1 MKGTVLNPLDSDV
14 KTIRINVAT
23 YAERKHV
30 TVVITHDLDKNY
42 AIYCA
47 VPLEGYP
54 IKGLNLSPTVYV
66 ETGVYL
72 VTFSRPDGPDEDAEI
87 DSYILTALDLF
98 LKRVSDTVTH
108 HATCNVLISGLMP
121 SLLDLLLRIGRG
133 SSSDFMEY
141 INKAGITSYR
151 EVCTM
156 LNAYVD
162 LINSHFTYSR
172 RLIPPSVDE
181 IDCANFQAGLYADS
195 DAELIDG
202 KN

>member
-23 YAERKHV
+23 YAGRKSV
-30 TVVITHDLDKNY
+30 VVVITHDLDKNY

-72 VTFSRPDGPDEDAEI
+72 VTFSRPNGPDEDAEI

-121 SLLDLLLRIGRG
+121 SLLDLLLRIDRG
-133 SSSDFMEY
+133 SSSDFIMY
-141 INKAGITSYR
+141 INKAGITNYR
-151 EVCTM
+151 EIYTM
-156 LNAYVD
+156 LNAYID

-172 RLIPPSVDE
+172 RLIPPSADE
-181 IDCANFQAGLYADS
+181 IDCASFQAGLYADS
-195 DAELIDG
+195 DAELIGG

>member
-14 KTIRINVAT
+14 KIIRINVAT
-23 YAERKHV
+23 YTGRKSV
-30 TVVITHDLDKNY
+30 VVVITHDLDKNY
-42 AIYCA
+42 AINCA

-72 VTFSRPDGPDEDAEI
+72 VTFSRPNGPDEDAEI

-98 LKRVSDTVTH
+98 LKRVSDAVTH
-108 HATCNVLISGLMP
+108 HATCNILISGLMP
-121 SLLDLLLRIGRG
+121 SLLDLLLRIDRG
-133 SSSDFMEY
+133 SSSDFMMY
-141 INKAGITSYR
+141 INKAGITNFR

-172 RLIPPSVDE
+172 RLIPPSAEE
-181 IDCANFQAGLYADS
+181 ISCASFQANLYADS
-195 DAELIDG
+195 DVELIGG

>member
-1 MKGTVLNPLDSDV
+1 MNRTVLNPLDSDV

-23 YAERKHV
+23 YAGRKSV
-30 TVVITHDLDKNY
+30 VVVITHDLDKNY
-42 AIYCA
+42 AINCA

-72 VTFSRPDGPDEDAEI
+72 VNFLRPSGPDENAEI
-87 DSYILTALDLF
+87 DNYILTALDLF

-108 HATCNVLISGLMP
+108 HAKCTVLISGLMP
-121 SLLDLLLRIGRG
+121 SLMDLLLRINKR
-133 SSSDFMEY
+133 SSTDFMEY
-141 INKAGITSYR
+141 INRAGITNYR
-151 EVCTM
+151 EVYTM

-162 LINSHFTYSR
+162 LINPYFTYAK
-172 RLIPPSVDE
+172 RLIPPLDEEINCSSV
-181 IDCANFQAGLYADS
+181 QATLYADS
-195 DAELIDG
+195 DAELIGG

>member
-23 YAERKHV
+23 YAGKKHV

-72 VTFSRPDGPDEDAEI
+72 VTFSRPDGPDEDAVI

-98 LKRVSDTVTH
+98 LKRVSGTVTH

-121 SLLDLLLRIGRG
+121 SLLDLLFRIDRG
-133 SSSDFMEY
+133 SSSDFMMY
-141 INKAGITSYR
+141 INKAGITNFR

-156 LNAYVD
+156 
-162 LINSHFTYSR
+162 
-172 RLIPPSVDE
+172 PM
-181 IDCANFQAGLYADS
+181 
-195 DAELIDG
+195 
-202 KN
+202 

>member
-23 YAERKHV
+23 YAGPKSV
-30 TVVITHDLDKNY
+30 VVVITHDLDKNY

-121 SLLDLLLRIGRG
+121 SLLDLLLRIDRG
-133 SSSDFMEY
+133 SSSDFMMY
-141 INKAGITSYR
+141 INKAGITNFR

-172 RLIPPSVDE
+172 RLIPPSAEE
-181 IDCANFQAGLYADS
+181 IDCAGFQAGLYADS
-195 DAELIDG
+195 DAELIGG

>member
-23 YAERKHV
+23 YAGKKHV

-72 VTFSRPDGPDEDAEI
+72 VTFSRPDGPDEDAVI

-98 LKRVSDTVTH
+98 LKRVSGTVTH

-121 SLLDLLLRIGRG
+121 SLLDLLFRIHRRDSGTSPSGQLPHVKRTLTATKKRARCTARNQPG
-133 SSSDFMEY
+133 QPFCLSLTR
-141 INKAGITSYR
+141 NK
-151 EVCTM
+151 VFK
-156 LNAYVD
+156 D
-162 LINSHFTYSR
+162 
-172 RLIPPSVDE
+172 
-181 IDCANFQAGLYADS
+181 
-195 DAELIDG
+195 
-202 KN
+202 

>member
-14 KTIRINVAT
+14 KAIRINVAT
-23 YAERKHV
+23 YTGPKSV
-30 TVVITHDLDKNY
+30 VVVITHDLDKNY
-42 AIYCA
+42 AINCA

-72 VTFSRPDGPDEDAEI
+72 VTFLRPNGPDKNAEI

-108 HATCNVLISGLMP
+108 HATCNILISGLMP
-121 SLLDLLLRIGRG
+121 SLLDLLLRIDRG
-133 SSSDFMEY
+133 SSSDFMMY
-141 INKAGITSYR
+141 INKAGITNFR

-172 RLIPPSVDE
+172 RLIPPSAEE
-181 IDCANFQAGLYADS
+181 IDCASSQAGLYADS
-195 DAELIDG
+195 DAELIGG

>member
-1 MKGTVLNPLDSDV
+1 MKGTVLNPIDSDV

-23 YAERKHV
+23 YAGRKSV
-30 TVVITHDLDKNY
+30 VVVITHDLDKNY

-47 VPLEGYP
+47 APLEGYP

-133 SSSDFMEY
+133 SSSDFMAY
-141 INKAGITSYR
+141 INKAGIANFR

-172 RLIPPSVDE
+172 RLIPPSAEE
-181 IDCANFQAGLYADS
+181 IDCAGFQAGLYADS
-195 DAELIDG
+195 DAELIGG

>member
-14 KTIRINVAT
+14 KAIRINVAT
-23 YAERKHV
+23 YAGKKHV

-72 VTFSRPDGPDEDAEI
+72 VTFSRPDGPDEDAKI

-133 SSSDFMEY
+133 SSTDFMEY
-141 INKAGITSYR
+141 INKAGITNYR

-172 RLIPPSVDE
+172 RLIPPSADE
-181 IDCANFQAGLYADS
+181 IDCAGFQAGLYRDS
-195 DAELIDG
+195 DAELIGG

>member
-1 MKGTVLNPLDSDV
+1 MSRTVLNPLDSDV

-23 YAERKHV
+23 YAGPKSV
-30 TVVITHDLDKNY
+30 VVVITHDLDKNY

-66 ETGVYL
+66 EKGVYL

-121 SLLDLLLRIGRG
+121 SLLDLLLRIDRG
-133 SSSDFMEY
+133 SSTDFMEY
-141 INKAGITSYR
+141 INKAGITNYR
-151 EVCTM
+151 EIYTM

-172 RLIPPSVDE
+172 RLIPPSAEE
-181 IDCANFQAGLYADS
+181 IDCAGFQAGLYADS
-195 DAELIDG
+195 DAELIGG

>member
-1 MKGTVLNPLDSDV
+1 MKGTILNPLDSDV
-14 KTIRINVAT
+14 KAIRINVAT
-23 YAERKHV
+23 YAGKKHV

-108 HATCNVLISGLMP
+108 HATCNILISGLMP

-133 SSSDFMEY
+133 SSTDFMEY
-141 INKAGITSYR
+141 INKAGITNYR

-172 RLIPPSVDE
+172 RLIPPSADE
-181 IDCANFQAGLYADS
+181 IDCASFQAGLYADS
-195 DAELIDG
+195 DAELIGG

>member
-23 YAERKHV
+23 YAGKKHV
-30 TVVITHDLDKNY
+30 TVVITHDLDKSY
-42 AIYCA
+42 AINCA

-66 ETGVYL
+66 KTGVYL
-72 VTFSRPDGPDEDAEI
+72 VTFSRPSGPDEDAEI

-108 HATCNVLISGLMP
+108 HATCNILISGLMP
-121 SLLDLLLRIGRG
+121 SLLDLLLRIDRA
-133 SSSDFMEY
+133 SSSDFIMY
-141 INKAGITSYR
+141 INKAGITNFR

-162 LINSHFTYSR
+162 LINSYFTYSR
-172 RLIPPSVDE
+172 RLIPPSDE
-181 IDCANFQAGLYADS
+181 EISCANFQAGLYGDS
-195 DAELIDG
+195 DTELIGG

>member
-23 YAERKHV
+23 YAGPKSV
-30 TVVITHDLDKNY
+30 VVVITHDLDKSY
-42 AIYCA
+42 AINCA

-72 VTFSRPDGPDEDAEI
+72 VTFSRPSGPDENAEI

-108 HATCNVLISGLMP
+108 HAKCNVLISGLIP
-121 SLLDLLLRIGRG
+121 SLLDLLLHINKG
-133 SSSDFMEY
+133 SSSDFMTY
-141 INKAGITSYR
+141 INKAGITNFR

-162 LINSHFTYSR
+162 LINPYFTYSR
-172 RLIPPSVDE
+172 RLIPPSAEE
-181 IDCANFQAGLYADS
+181 ISCTSFQAGLYADS
-195 DAELIDG
+195 DAELIGG

>member
-14 KTIRINVAT
+14 KVIRINVAT
-23 YAERKHV
+23 YAEKKHI

-87 DSYILTALDLF
+87 DNYILTALDLF

-108 HATCNVLISGLMP
+108 QTTCNILISGLMP

-133 SSSDFMEY
+133 SSSDFMAY
-141 INKAGITSYR
+141 INKAGITNYR

-172 RLIPPSVDE
+172 RLIPPSADE
-181 IDCANFQAGLYADS
+181 IDCAGFQAGLYGNS
-195 DAELIDG
+195 DAELIGG